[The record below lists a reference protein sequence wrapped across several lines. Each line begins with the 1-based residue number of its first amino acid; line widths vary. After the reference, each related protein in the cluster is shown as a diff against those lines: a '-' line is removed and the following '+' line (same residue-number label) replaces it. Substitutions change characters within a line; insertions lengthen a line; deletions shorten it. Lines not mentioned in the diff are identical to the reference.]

1 MNKLLSIIYSTRL
14 MAILF
19 LIFALAMGVATFIE
33 NDYGTETAKA
43 LVYNAWWF
51 EGIMIFFA
59 INFFGNA
66 LKYRLLRKEKIVVLA
81 FHLAFFLIIIGAGV
95 TRYIS
100 FEGIMPIKEGQV
112 TNKFLTEK
120 NYISIVVNDGN
131 EQKNPVHHSILL
143 SALGSN
149 NYSYNTD
156 FKGKDV
162 EVKLTNYIPN
172 AQQVFEESETG
183 DEYMLFV
190 ESGAGGRHNHYIK
203 RGTSELVHGVVIGY
217 DVQNKNTINFKNVDG
232 NLKIQSSVDGSFFRM
247 ADSFEGTIVKDSLQD
262 FSLLAVHSIA
272 GMQFV
277 VPNASLKGLYK
288 IPLRE
293 IYFESK

>member
-1 MNKLLSIIYSTRL
+1 
-14 MAILF
+14 
-19 LIFALAMGVATFIE
+19 
-33 NDYGTETAKA
+33 
-43 LVYNAWWF
+43 
-51 EGIMIFFA
+51 MIFYA

-66 LKYRLLRKEKIVVLA
+66 FKYRLLRKEKIVVLA

-131 EQKNPVHHSILL
+131 EQKTPVHHSILL

-217 DVQNKNTINFKNVDG
+217 DVQNKNTINLYGDGEQSRDYIFIDDLISLLVKSITISAGIFSAAHLNSIFLLTMFKTPPIFNPG
-232 NLKIQSSVDGSFFRM
+232 Q
-247 ADSFEGTIVKDSLQD
+247 
-262 FSLLAVHSIA
+262 FSLLINFTGILTVT
-272 GMQFV
+272 FV
-277 VPNASLKGLYK
+277 PAL
-288 IPLRE
+288 I
-293 IYFESK
+293 F

>member
-1 MNKLLSIIYSTRL
+1 MNKLLSLIYSTRL

-66 LKYRLLRKEKIVVLA
+66 LKYRLLRKEKLVVLA

-131 EQKNPVHHSILL
+131 EQNTPVHHSILL

-149 NYSYNTD
+149 N
-156 FKGKDV
+156 
-162 EVKLTNYIPN
+162 
-172 AQQVFEESETG
+172 
-183 DEYMLFV
+183 
-190 ESGAGGRHNHYIK
+190 
-203 RGTSELVHGVVIGY
+203 
-217 DVQNKNTINFKNVDG
+217 
-232 NLKIQSSVDGSFFRM
+232 
-247 ADSFEGTIVKDSLQD
+247 
-262 FSLLAVHSIA
+262 
-272 GMQFV
+272 
-277 VPNASLKGLYK
+277 
-288 IPLRE
+288 
-293 IYFESK
+293 